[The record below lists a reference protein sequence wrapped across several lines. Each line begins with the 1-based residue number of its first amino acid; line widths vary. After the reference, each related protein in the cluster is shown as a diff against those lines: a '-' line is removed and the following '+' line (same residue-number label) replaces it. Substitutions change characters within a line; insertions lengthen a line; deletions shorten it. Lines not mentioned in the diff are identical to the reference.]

1 MSGCL
6 FFIELFCSTHR
17 VEDRTNKLVHGAA
30 LLQLVVPADGRTI
43 VDGSSG
49 DEGDECDCRDG
60 RETHCELVETMKR

>member
-1 MSGCL
+1 
-6 FFIELFCSTHR
+6 
-17 VEDRTNKLVHGAA
+17 
-30 LLQLVVPADGRTI
+30 VVPADGRTI